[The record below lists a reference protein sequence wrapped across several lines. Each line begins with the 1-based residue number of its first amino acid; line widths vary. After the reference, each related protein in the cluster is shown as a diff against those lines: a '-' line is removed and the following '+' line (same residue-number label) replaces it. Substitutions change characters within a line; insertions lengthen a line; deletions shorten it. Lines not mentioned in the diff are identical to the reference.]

1 MLLLMNVILI
11 SICVLSFLTLIVLFL
26 LIKNYKNKNINF
38 IDKRV
43 GKIVNIFTFISTAY
57 AVLALIISIL
67 GLIMQNKSPKL
78 EIEVYTIHEV
88 TWEEENGDK
97 QLCLSLDNDG
107 HVGFEFGSPNIW
119 HLHIKNEGNQY
130 AENVKIKIQFG
141 DLVFVPD
148 PDSFILSNYFYG
160 TGLFGSIEHTYD
172 QVIQPG
178 EIISVPEIPFNNVEL
193 YEHNSDYTNMNIKIY
208 ENNSLALEK
217 NFLIE
222 FVENPLKEDIC
233 FLEEPYISDEDKI
246 VREFNEYYFDDEDY
260 FSECYL
266 NLYPMEL
273 YPKEFVFG
281 LEECEIVYQH
291 YLRLI
296 DVYNPDMSSIY
307 RKLAVFYGRL
317 YYLELS
323 KEIDGINIEQAIQND
338 INIQFQY

>member
-1 MLLLMNVILI
+1 MNAILI
-11 SICVLSFLTLIVLFL
+11 CICVLSFLTLIVIFY
-26 LIKNYKNKNINF
+26 LIKNYKNKNINS
-38 IDKRV
+38 IDNRV
-43 GKIVNIFTFISTAY
+43 GKVINVLAFISTGST
-57 AVLALIISIL
+57 VLALIISIL

-78 EIEVYTIHEV
+78 EIEVYTMHGL

-107 HVGFEFGSPNIW
+107 HVDFDLGIPNIW
-119 HLHIKNEGNQY
+119 YLHIKNEGNQY
-130 AENVKIKIQFG
+130 AENVKIKIKFE
-141 DLVFVPD
+141 DLGFVTN
-148 PDSFILSNYFYG
+148 PDSFILSDYIYG
-160 TGLFGSIEHTYD
+160 TGFFSSIEHTYD

-178 EIISVPEIPFNNVEL
+178 EIIKVPYIPFTNAKVYDIDSY
-193 YEHNSDYTNMNIKIY
+193 YEPAYTNMNIKIY

-222 FVENPLKEDIC
+222 FVENSLKQDLC
-233 FLEEPYISDEDKI
+233 FLENPYISDEDKI

-260 FSECYL
+260 FSEYDL
-266 NLYPMEL
+266 SLYSML
-273 YPKEFVFG
+273 YPKEFVFS

-296 DVYNPDMSSIY
+296 DVYNSYMSSIY

-338 INIQFQY
+338 INIQK

>member
-1 MLLLMNVILI
+1 MNAILI
-11 SICVLSFLTLIVLFL
+11 CICVLSFLTLIFL
-26 LIKNYKNKNINF
+26 YFLIKNYKNKNINS
-38 IDKRV
+38 IDNRV
-43 GKIVNIFTFISTAY
+43 GKVINVLGFISTAS
-57 AVLALIISIL
+57 AVLALITSIL

-78 EIEVYTIHEV
+78 EIEIYTMHEL

-107 HVGFEFGSPNIW
+107 HVYFDLGIPNIW
-119 HLHIKNEGNQY
+119 YLHIKNEGNQY
-130 AENVKIKIQFG
+130 AENVKIKIKFE
-141 DLVFVPD
+141 DLGFVTN
-148 PDSFILSNYFYG
+148 PDSFILSDYIYG
-160 TGLFGSIEHTYD
+160 TGFFSSIEHTYD

-178 EIISVPEIPFNNVEL
+178 EIIRVPYIPFTNAKVYDIDSY
-193 YEHNSDYTNMNIKIY
+193 YEPDYTNMNIKIY
-208 ENNSLALEK
+208 ENNSLTLEK

-222 FVENPLKEDIC
+222 LVENSLKQDLC
-233 FLEEPYISDEDKI
+233 FLENPYISDEDKI

-260 FSECYL
+260 FSEYDL
-266 NLYPMEL
+266 SLYTMEL

-296 DVYNPDMSSIY
+296 DVYNPYMSSIY

-338 INIQFQY
+338 INIQK